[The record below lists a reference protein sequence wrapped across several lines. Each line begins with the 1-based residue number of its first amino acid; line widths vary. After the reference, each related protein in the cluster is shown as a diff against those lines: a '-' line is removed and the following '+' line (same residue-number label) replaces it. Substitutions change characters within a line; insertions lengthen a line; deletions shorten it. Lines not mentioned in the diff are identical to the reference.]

1 MIGAWISTLTAAAT
15 TAASN
20 VATSAGLLSL
30 DRVTKGLL
38 TTLLGLL
45 GVFLV
50 LLLFFVAIKIMQNIG
65 AGKKSEAKE

>member
-1 MIGAWISTLTAAAT
+1 MIGAWISTLTAAVT
-15 TAASN
+15 TAASD
-20 VATSAGLLSL
+20 VASSGLLSL

>member
-15 TAASN
+15 TAASD
-20 VATSAGLLSL
+20 VASSGLLSL

>member
-20 VATSAGLLSL
+20 VASSGLLSL